1 MVARWDEQLHR
12 GAALVTELHGVS
24 GRIRSR
30 PRLVDARPRAMRA
43 PWCYRPTARRSRHS
57 FTGFCV
63 PEVGVEPTRF
73 SGRRIFVPL
82 RLSPPRATRVRGL
95 EHAFTVAMQ
104 AVGARRLLSTPSLRA
119 WRRAWLGVSSSG

>member
-1 MVARWDEQLHR
+1 
-12 GAALVTELHGVS
+12 
-24 GRIRSR
+24 
-30 PRLVDARPRAMRA
+30 MRM
-43 PWCYRPTARRSRHS
+43 
-57 FTGFCV
+57 

-82 RLSPPRATRVRGL
+82 RLSPPRRSVRRVRGL

-119 WRRAWLGVSSSG
+119 WHRAWLGVSSSG